1 MNVLSS
7 VTTRIV
13 QKGVLVKIIEAA
25 VIIVVVETMMQIPTV
40 VGVNLRHIAVMRLV
54 FDACVYRLASSPSVG
69 SSAIGNGLFEGTMTA
84 LGCLGGSIGRCYEL
98 SLML

>member
-25 VIIVVVETMMQIPTV
+25 VIIVVVETMMQIATV
-40 VGVNLRHIAVMRLV
+40 VGVNLRHIAVVMRLV

-69 SSAIGNGLFEGTMTA
+69 SSAIGNG
-84 LGCLGGSIGRCYEL
+84 
-98 SLML
+98 